1 MTNTTIKTQMQ
12 RAEAKADKHQ
22 ARDLFL
28 CITNYEGCEMFIRN
42 AIHNLQQKQKK
53 GIFDKVQAVQMFYLV
68 VTETLKNKRFNRF
81 YTYDLQM
88 VDVPTRYST
97 AMQLLEY
104 YTEDIEEV

>member
-1 MTNTTIKTQMQ
+1 MTNAQINKQIQ

-53 GIFDKVQAVQMFYLV
+53 GIFDNVQAVQMFYLV
-68 VTETLKNKRFNRF
+68 VEASLKNRMFNRL
-81 YTYDLQM
+81 YTYDIKM
-88 VDVPTRYST
+88 VDVPTRY
-97 AMQLLEY
+97 AVAVELLEY
-104 YTEDIEEV
+104 YTEEIEGI